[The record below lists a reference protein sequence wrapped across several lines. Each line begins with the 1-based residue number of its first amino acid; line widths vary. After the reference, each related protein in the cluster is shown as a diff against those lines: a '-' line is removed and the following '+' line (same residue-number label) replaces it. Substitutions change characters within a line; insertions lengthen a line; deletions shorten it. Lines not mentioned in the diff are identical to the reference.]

1 MLIVLPLVEKYK
13 ISQLK
18 EPKQMF
24 PPNPQYLEKDKRKM
38 IDMEMKKI
46 FEKRTIFQNSH
57 QKEEFLS
64 LTFLSGKKGGPTC

>member
-1 MLIVLPLVEKYK
+1 
-13 ISQLK
+13 
-18 EPKQMF
+18 MF
-24 PPNPQYLEKDKRKM
+24 PPNPQYLGKDKRKM